1 MSKLYSVV
9 NHEDDTEAYVVQ
21 ADHTQMFHVIFKDT
35 SVNEILPC
43 ISKFHTYEDAVKY
56 ANKIANILPAEQVNI
71 ETNLF
76 TN

>member
-1 MSKLYSVV
+1 MSKLYSIV

-35 SVNEILPC
+35 SVNKILPY
-43 ISKFHTYEDAVKY
+43 ISKFHSLEGAIKH
-56 ANKIANILPAEQVNI
+56 ANEIANILPAEQVNI